1 MFYAVLNTYFTIN
14 QKFFLPTQP
23 SVLQR
28 RIQNPTKHLKMEL
41 FAKIVDSS
49 RPLTIVAKSSIVD
62 VRKGSEYA
70 SVLLLKLLCSKASFD
85 EAAVHWKCFEKSKLE
100 INSKW

>member
-1 MFYAVLNTYFTIN
+1 
-14 QKFFLPTQP
+14 
-23 SVLQR
+23 
-28 RIQNPTKHLKMEL
+28 MEL

-49 RPLTIVAKSSIVD
+49 KPLAIFAKSSIVD

-70 SVLLLKLLCSKASFD
+70 SVLLLLKLLCIKASFD
-85 EAAVHWKCFEKSKLE
+85 EAEVPWKCFEKSKLE